1 MPPDAPVV
9 IVGAGPV
16 GLAVSLGLARAGIRS
31 IVLEKKRELSEHS
44 KAVVVLPR
52 TLEILRD
59 WGVLPAFREIGEW
72 IDEFTPVDASS
83 NEPVLRLDFSILADS
98 SATPGAL
105 VLPQDETER
114 LLFEAARATG
124 LVDVWFG
131 HELTAFDADDSGAR
145 ARVGGPEG
153 DQLVET
159 DLLCGCDGAHSVVRE
174 GLGLSLEGKTYDA
187 HAILADVRIEDE
199 RDALP
204 WPRGNLRQP
213 GIRFAVRFRPNYWR
227 LIVAAPGNTDEAPPD
242 PGQIQRIVDELIAPG
257 PAPVVWASAFKIHCR
272 NAPHFRVGRVLLVG
286 DAAHLNSPAGGQG
299 MNAGIQDAYNL
310 AWKIAAIRQ
319 GADAEILLKSYD
331 EERFDAITR
340 DVDVAT
346 DRLTRFA
353 VLGPLWIR
361 SVGLAALRLLFRI
374 PKLARRAVESFG
386 MLGFRQDM
394 SELIDRTGGQLLP
407 DVDLGDDLRLRDA
420 IPARGGVV
428 EVVQCGRKLFV
439 GDRTFE
445 LSEAATRALSAT
457 PGPYLAVRPD
467 HLVAYCG
474 PSREDAEAMARRWQT
489 A

>member
-1 MPPDAPVV
+1 MPFDAPVA

-16 GLAVSLGLARAGIRS
+16 GLALALGLARAGIRS
-31 IVLEKKRELSEHS
+31 IVFEKKRELSEHS

-59 WGVLPAFREIGEW
+59 WGVLPAFREVGEW
-72 IDEFTPVDASS
+72 IDDFTPVDADT
-83 NEPVLRLDFSILADS
+83 NTPFLRLDFATLGDF

-131 HELTAFDADDSGAR
+131 HELTTFDADDFGAR
-145 ARVGGPEG
+145 ARVRGPAG
-153 DQLVET
+153 DQVVET

-174 GLGLSLEGKTYDA
+174 GLGLLLEGKTYAA

-204 WPRGNLRQP
+204 WPRGNLRRP
-213 GIRFAVRFRPNYWR
+213 GIRFAVRFRPHDWR
-227 LIVAAPGNTDEAPPD
+227 LIVAAPGSTDESPPE
-242 PGQIQRIVDELIAPG
+242 PAQIQRIVDELIGPG
-257 PAPVVWASAFKIHCR
+257 PAPLLWASAFKIHCR
-272 NAPHFRVGRVLLVG
+272 NAPHFRVGRVLLLG

-299 MNAGIQDAYNL
+299 MNSGIQDAFNL
-310 AWKIAAIRQ
+310 AWKVAAIRR
-319 GADAEILLKSYD
+319 GADAESLLKSYD

-353 VLGPLWIR
+353 ILAPLWVR
-361 SVGLAALRLLFRI
+361 SLGLAALRLAFRI
-374 PKLARRAVESFG
+374 PKLQRRAVESFG
-386 MLGFRQDM
+386 MLGFRSDM
-394 SELIDRTGGQLLP
+394 SEVIDRTGGQLLP
-407 DVDLGDDLRLRDA
+407 DVDLGDELRLRDA
-420 IPARGGVV
+420 IPAQGAVV
-428 EVVQCGRKLFV
+428 EVVQSGRKVFV
-439 GDRTFE
+439 GDRTFD
-445 LSEAATRALSAT
+445 LSEAACEALAST

-467 HLVAYCG
+467 HVVAYCG
-474 PSREDAEAMARRWQT
+474 PSREDAEAMARRWQR